1 MSTTCRNRAMMRAAR
16 LRSEGALQVSSGLID
31 FQNYRRQDNDTAKTP
46 RTTFETPHWCHF
58 KGAQLQ
64 PRPQAARA
72 SQRGKRLRRSSATGS
87 VVQEYLR
94 IGNHRR
100 NTENKMRG
108 KSAKG
113 FILYRLGLVSITKT
127 QLTNLSCSSDSEAS
141 HQDTEIVKVWFFQT
155 NKKYEK
161 GRHVQTKAIMN
172 QKGRPYIDFMMV
184 I

>member
-1 MSTTCRNRAMMRAAR
+1 M
-16 LRSEGALQVSSGLID
+16 
-31 FQNYRRQDNDTAKTP
+31 
-46 RTTFETPHWCHF
+46 
-58 KGAQLQ
+58 Q

-113 FILYRLGLVSITKT
+113 FIFYRLGLVSITKT
-127 QLTNLSCSSDSEAS
+127 HLTNLSCSSDSEAS
-141 HQDTEIVKVWFFQT
+141 HQDTEIVKVGFLQ
-155 NKKYEK
+155 KRKY
-161 GRHVQTKAIMN
+161 VQTKDIMN
-172 QKGRPYIDFMMV
+172 QKGRPYNDFMMV
-184 I
+184 IKWLYYC